1 MHWICHNF
9 KEEMYMQIISELTVK
24 NSGTLY
30 ITIQDNSQNE
40 NMIKTFV
47 LAFCGWRIKNS
58 TGEIMTAI
66 FNDPEQDDIIYCQL
80 IGKEIKKIWYDKYD
94 LRIETVN
101 NEIIESFGLHN
112 DLENKG
118 FYIIDEKV

>member
-1 MHWICHNF
+1 
-9 KEEMYMQIISELTVK
+9 MQIISELTVK

-30 ITIQDNSQNE
+30 ITIKNNFHNKYS
-40 NMIKTFV
+40 IKKFV

-58 TGEIMTAI
+58 AGEIMTAM
-66 FNDPEQDDIIYCQL
+66 FNDPEQDEKMYCQL
-80 IGKEIKKIWYDKYD
+80 VGKEIKELWYDKYD
-94 LRIETVN
+94 LRIKTIN

-118 FYIIDEKV
+118 FYVIDEKV